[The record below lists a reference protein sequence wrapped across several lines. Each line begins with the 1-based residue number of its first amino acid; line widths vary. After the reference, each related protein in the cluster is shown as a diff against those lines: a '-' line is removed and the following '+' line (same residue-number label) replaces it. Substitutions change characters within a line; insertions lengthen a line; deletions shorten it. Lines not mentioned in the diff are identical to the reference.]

1 MRRPRIDDDR
11 SAGQDSFLDVV
22 TNIVGI
28 LIILVMVIGAQVR
41 QLVLTPPPAPAD
53 ATAATAEA
61 ERLAAEI
68 ETLGATVASAESEIE
83 ELQFQIKSVAVEA
96 AAAAQGR
103 VEIATLVAA
112 AKHELG
118 QMKAAAD
125 SARVTAAERT
135 ARRQRLAAEIHQC
148 RLETEGVVHAAATT
162 EEVLAYPTPI
172 GRTVNGDEIHFRL
185 AEGRIAY
192 VPLEELFELAKTH
205 TRRNSDSL
213 QDLAARIV
221 TVGPTRD
228 FNLDYVVETKIDRA
242 RGQVLVRSREW
253 VVRPVHPGVGETFTA
268 ALETGSRFRA
278 VLGGVKPDT
287 TVTLWCYPDSFEGY
301 RAIRAELHRL
311 GVPTAGRPL
320 PDGAPIGGSTEGSK
334 SVVQ

>member
-1 MRRPRIDDDR
+1 MRRSHTEDDR

-28 LIILVMVIGAQVR
+28 LIILVMVIGARVR
-41 QLVLTPPPAPAD
+41 QIILEPPDAAAAPAV
-53 ATAATAEA
+53 AAVLAEA
-61 ERLAAEI
+61 TE
-68 ETLGATVASAESEIE
+68 LGQTVASTETEIDQLEAQIAEV
-83 ELQFQIKSVAVEA
+83 ELEA
-96 AAAAQGR
+96 AAAAHGR
-103 VEIATLVAA
+103 LNLATAVSAATRELERRKADADAASVAA
-112 AKHELG
+112 AERAARRRAL
-118 QMKAAAD
+118 AAD
-125 SARVTAAERT
+125 
-135 ARRQRLAAEIHQC
+135 IHQC
-148 RLETEGVVHAAATT
+148 TLDAQGLAHAKATTT

-172 GRTVNGDEIHFRL
+172 GRTVNGEEIHFRL

-192 VPLEELFELAKTH
+192 VPLEELFELAKAH
-205 TRRNSDSL
+205 TRRNADSL
-213 QDLAARIV
+213 SNLAARVV
-221 TVGPTRD
+221 TVGPARD

-253 VVRPVHPGVGETFTA
+253 VVRPVGPAVGEPVA
-268 ALETGSRFRA
+268 EALGPTSRFRG
-278 VLGGVKPDT
+278 VLSGVKPDT

-320 PDGAPIGGSTEGSK
+320 PDGAPIGGSTDGSK